1 MTRYLNRDHIALVT
15 AVVGP
20 LAVAAVLL
28 LVRSRISNT
37 DVALVLVVVVVGVA
51 ALGSRP
57 AGLLAALSSAVW
69 FDFFFTHPYQRL
81 AITGSE
87 DVRTAVLL
95 VLVGTAVTEIAV
107 RARRLKEA
115 TVEDARCLALVHDTA
130 KLAQAAGSA
139 DQVVEHVRGQLVELL
154 GLRGCR
160 FEYGSL
166 LGRPPRMEQDGTLVV
181 AGEPWDVERRGLPD
195 EEIELRAFGN
205 GHYFGRFL
213 LRPVPG
219 VKPPLKVRLV
229 AVTLADQTGA
239 ALDTSAG

>member
-1 MTRYLNRDHIALVT
+1 MGRYLNRDRIALV
-15 AVVGP
+15 AAMVGP

-51 ALGSRP
+51 ALGYRS

-69 FDFFFTHPYQRL
+69 FDFFFTRPYQRL
-81 AITGSE
+81 AITGSQ

-95 VLVGTAVTEIAV
+95 VLVGAAVTEIAV

-115 TVEDARCLALVHDTA
+115 TVEDAHCLALVHDTA
-130 KLAQAAGSA
+130 KLAQSAGSA
-139 DQVVEHVRGQLVELL
+139 DQVVEYVRGQLVELL

-181 AGEPWDVERRGLPD
+181 AGKQWDVERRGLPD

-205 GHYFGRFL
+205 GHYCGRFL

-219 VKPPLKVRLV
+219 AKPPLKARLV